1 MVLLVPFSLLDTIG
15 LGPFNNANILFS
27 VQTLLVYVVL
37 TMYVVAVVQF
47 NPPGCCRPP
56 AGGTRQRTECFN
68 LISRLTPLLPNPC
81 VLACHSSRQLW
92 YILIQ
97 WGDRRG
103 YFTYTVCPFE
113 PRCWS
118 SCCRLLLMAIT
129 GFVIRHTQKINQHYF
144 DVHIYVH
151 ACQLFGE
158 TKRIWEAAIFL
169 ENLFCW
175 QK

>member
-1 MVLLVPFSLLDTIG
+1 
-15 LGPFNNANILFS
+15 
-27 VQTLLVYVVL
+27 
-37 TMYVVAVVQF
+37 MYVVAVVQF

-103 YFTYTVCPFE
+103 YFTYTTRLSLRTPLLVVVL
-113 PRCWS
+113 
-118 SCCRLLLMAIT
+118 LLLMAIT

-158 TKRIWEAAIFL
+158 TKNEKPQYFSRLSQQRIDCWWRCNAESCFFL
-169 ENLFCW
+169 SWTKL
-175 QK
+175 K